1 MTPEQLMEI
10 PGIGEKMVDKIYQ
23 AVNRFYEG
31 GGEATA
37 AASEPAE
44 APVEGGESPAGE
56 ADTAVEATE
65 AIEEKPAAKGLAED
79 EPTEAKADTD
89 PSEEAKS

>member
-1 MTPEQLMEI
+1 
-10 PGIGEKMVDKIYQ
+10 
-23 AVNRFYEG
+23 VNRFYES

-37 AASEPAE
+37 AATEPAE
-44 APVEGGESPAGE
+44 APQAPAEGGESPAGE
-56 ADTAVEATE
+56 TDTALEATE
-65 AIEEKPAAKGLAED
+65 TIEEKPAAKGLAEA